1 MDNITGTLQNWVK
14 VGQVIYAELNGSPVR
29 IDKIEDI
36 DGDIVYTL
44 NSIYKLGVP
53 KP

>member
-1 MDNITGTLQNWVK
+1 MLEDKGTLQNWAK
-14 VGQVIYAELNGSPVR
+14 VGQVIYAELDGSPVR

-36 DGDIVYTL
+36 EDGVVYTY
-44 NSIYKLGVP
+44 SAKYTLGVP

>member
-1 MDNITGTLQNWVK
+1 MTDITGTLQNWVK

-36 DGDIVYTL
+36 EDGVVYTY
-44 NSIYKLGVP
+44 SAKYTLGVP
-53 KP
+53 KT